1 MAKADTVRLPTEAK
15 RTTGEER
22 KVPVVQRRCIQRGHV
37 YKTGKRGRQVWY
49 GRYREPVFEHGKWKR
64 VQRNVRLGTSTELS
78 TPNEAMT
85 ALARFLQ
92 RLQPG
97 SKAEAFYSAREFI
110 EREWKSRIF
119 PTLKPS
125 TQSSYRTNLNRYVLP
140 WLGETRLRDLRKGEI
155 QAWLSAL
162 SESGLSRQTV
172 KNIWSGL
179 SAVLRS
185 AVDWGYID
193 VNPAHGV
200 RLPARQP
207 KAVVF
212 LPTPEQIAQM
222 LEQLP
227 EPSFTLLLLLIG
239 TGLRVG
245 EAMGLRSEDID
256 LNRKNLTVRRD
267 IWHGKVNSPKYAAS
281 ERVIP
286 LGPILVKHLEK
297 RLRDE
302 ASWIFPGTSG
312 KPMDPKNLAKRQLH
326 PVLDQ
331 LGIPRFSWHRLRKL
345 HSTYL
350 GDLSVSPRI
359 LQAQLGHADAA
370 LTLNVY
376 TQVVPE
382 SQRRAIESLE
392 GLLFRNVP
400 KEKEET
406 VVP

>member
-119 PTLKPS
+119 PTFKPS

-179 SAVLRS
+179 SSVLRS

-193 VNPAHGV
+193 ANPAHGV
-200 RLPARQP
+200 RLPASQP

-297 RLRDE
+297 RLGDE

-406 VVP
+406 VVQ

>member
-1 MAKADTVRLPTEAK
+1 V
-15 RTTGEER
+15 
-22 KVPVVQRRCIQRGHV
+22 
-37 YKTGKRGRQVWY
+37 
-49 GRYREPVFEHGKWKR
+49 
-64 VQRNVRLGTSTELS
+64 
-78 TPNEAMT
+78 
-85 ALARFLQ
+85 
-92 RLQPG
+92 QPG
-97 SKAEAFYSAREFI
+97 SRSEAFYSSREFV
-110 EREWKSRIF
+110 EREWMPRML
-119 PTLKPS
+119 PTLKVS

-140 WLGETRLRDLRKGEI
+140 WLGGTRLRDLRKGDI

-172 KNIWSGL
+172 KNIWSAL
-179 SAVLRS
+179 SSVLRT
-185 AVDWGYID
+185 ALDWSYINE
-193 VNPAHGV
+193 NPAHGV

-207 KAVVF
+207 KVAVF
-212 LPTPEQIAQM
+212 LPTPEQVAQI
-222 LEQLP
+222 LRQLP
-227 EPSFTLLLLLIG
+227 EPSYTLLLLLVG

-245 EAMGLRSEDID
+245 EAMGLRWEDID

-267 IWHGKVNSPKYAAS
+267 VWHGQVNSPKYAAS

-286 LGPILVKHLEK
+286 LGPILAEHLQR
-297 RLRDE
+297 RLS
-302 ASWIFPGTSG
+302 AAGSWIFSGNSG
-312 KPMDPKNLAKRQLH
+312 KPLDPRNLAKRQLH
-326 PVLDQ
+326 PVLDS

-382 SQRRAIESLE
+382 SQRRAIENLE

-400 KEKEET
+400 KAESGTTIQWELRLQALKLWRARGDLNARPLVPENMGLFWRVLKILDFTIFLNQIQRPGFDSFGLDLIGYEPKTITFLSHPTFPALFTRRVKEIHLYD
-406 VVP
+406 